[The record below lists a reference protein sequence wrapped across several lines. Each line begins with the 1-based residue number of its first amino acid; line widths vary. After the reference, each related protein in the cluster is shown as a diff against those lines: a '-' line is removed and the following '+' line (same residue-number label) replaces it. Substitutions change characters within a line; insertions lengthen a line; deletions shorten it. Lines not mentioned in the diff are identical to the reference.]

1 MRVGALRAGSGAS
14 AGVVLIAALTWPAAG
29 GGGYGDWF
37 KRSYNLAPGESG
49 NLVYGAEFDQNEVE
63 LLEL

>member
-1 MRVGALRAGSGAS
+1 MA
-14 AGVVLIAALTWPAAG
+14 AAG